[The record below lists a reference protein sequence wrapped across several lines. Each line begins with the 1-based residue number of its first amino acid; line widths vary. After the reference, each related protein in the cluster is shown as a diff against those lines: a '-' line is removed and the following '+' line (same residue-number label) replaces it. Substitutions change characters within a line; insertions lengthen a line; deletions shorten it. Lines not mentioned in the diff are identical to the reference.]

1 MFRNKKPVDYSYVGD
16 FEDEG
21 LDKITD
27 DNDTSGRNR
36 QRQAASKAAIQQRK
50 MLLDNEGDGDGDQ
63 DEEKVIKAKLEKLRK
78 DKTTVLP
85 ALVKTGRPQPL
96 PVAQSSRPDAFSR
109 QHRLPQNDSNRL
121 GSNKAYPQKLG
132 PNVGTLPQL
141 EPPAKQ
147 TVLTN
152 AKPHHQLDIILPQIG
167 SKVMP
172 NVQQVGISRIVTGLV
187 SSQALKHFR
196 NRLTQYEQEEIMDYS
211 ELWFLGL
218 DSNKIEGVHGG
229 QHNCGY
235 DDEHGSYLKVL
246 HDHIGYRFEVLE
258 VIGKGSFGHVVK
270 CLDHNTNELV
280 AVKIIRNKKRFHHQA
295 LVEVKILDALRRK
308 DKENSHNVIHM
319 KEYFHFRN
327 HLCISFEL
335 LGPIKAFM
343 VIKVY
348 TYIQSRFYRSPEVIL
363 GHTYSMAIDMWSL
376 GCILAE
382 LHTGSPLFPG
392 ENEVEQMACI
402 MERMTPDEAMQ
413 HEWIQEARL
422 HKTRPKTR
430 SVRKCIEGIP
440 VIDSNMEQSCKK
452 TTNSK
457 TADKGYEESCD
468 RAEVS
473 GNVEETLERL
483 RPIGA
488 SAEEERIVG
497 QTGRKMAAVV
507 LRFRPVSV
515 LPRISCAGSP
525 SVTPAISVVIQ
536 QRKIHNAVTPR
547 GKGGRSSFSGIAAT
561 VFGATGFLGRYVVNR
576 LGRIGS
582 QVVIPHRCDQYDVMY
597 LRPMGD
603 LGQIIFLDWDARDKD
618 SISRALAHSN
628 VVINLVGREW
638 ETSNYRFE
646 DTHVNIPKE
655 IARAAKE
662 AGIEKFIHMSHL
674 NADIRSSSKYL
685 RTKVVDVAKAIVNAI
700 KDPDS
705 NGKTYALVGYVKI
718 TEFQNLN
725 GSECQISFFLIYR
738 PNRYLLHDL
747 VEYLYAVAHRPFVP
761 YPLPR
766 PLYHLAARFFEMNP
780 FEPWTTRDKVER
792 FHITDMKY
800 PSLPG
805 LEDLGIVPTSVEQK
819 AIEVLRRH
827 RRYRW
832 LEAELGETKPA
843 KTVNL

>member
-16 FEDEG
+16 FEDEDEEFAYVKAPPSKKPRVAPKEPERQKKLKTTNKPPGQECGGSLGKPCEERLLVDDSLYQRDLEAALTLSMLQTTEENFAVSLPKERG

-63 DEEKVIKAKLEKLRK
+63 DEDYEPGAPDVGSESDPDFSDEEEDVEEFIVKKGAKVKENKKEAKIKAQSSKKEKKPLKSRLSATDVGSESDPDFRDEEEDVEEFTVKKGAKVKENKKEAKSKAQSSKKEKKPLKSRLSATGQLYRITVRKVIKAKLEKLRK

-109 QHRLPQNDSNRL
+109 QHRLPPNDSNRL

-147 TVLTN
+147 TVLAN

-172 NVQQVGISRIVTGLV
+172 NVQQ
-187 SSQALKHFR
+187 
-196 NRLTQYEQEEIMDYS
+196 
-211 ELWFLGL
+211 
-218 DSNKIEGVHGG
+218 
-229 QHNCGY
+229 
-235 DDEHGSYLKVL
+235 VL

-335 LGPIKAFM
+335 LGLNLYELIKKNNFQGFSLPLIRRFACSLLKCLQM
-343 VIKVY
+343 LHRENIIHCDLKPENILLAHKGQGTIKVVDFGSSCYEQQRVY

-382 LHTGSPLFPG
+382 LYTGSPLFPG

-457 TADKGYEESCD
+457 TADKGYEKSCD

-488 SAEEERIVG
+488 SAEEEVWEDTAKHKTEKPIKI
-497 QTGRKMAAVV
+497 TLKPE
-507 LRFRPVSV
+507 PVEHRQH
-515 LPRISCAGSP
+515 P
-525 SVTPAISVVIQ
+525 
-536 QRKIHNAVTPR
+536 
-547 GKGGRSSFSGIAAT
+547 
-561 VFGATGFLGRYVVNR
+561 
-576 LGRIGS
+576 GS
-582 QVVIPHRCDQYDVMY
+582 QNRTQT
-597 LRPMGD
+597 
-603 LGQIIFLDWDARDKD
+603 Q
-618 SISRALAHSN
+618 AH
-628 VVINLVGREW
+628 
-638 ETSNYRFE
+638 
-646 DTHVNIPKE
+646 
-655 IARAAKE
+655 
-662 AGIEKFIHMSHL
+662 
-674 NADIRSSSKYL
+674 
-685 RTKVVDVAKAIVNAI
+685 
-700 KDPDS
+700 
-705 NGKTYALVGYVKI
+705 
-718 TEFQNLN
+718 
-725 GSECQISFFLIYR
+725 
-738 PNRYLLHDL
+738 
-747 VEYLYAVAHRPFVP
+747 
-761 YPLPR
+761 
-766 PLYHLAARFFEMNP
+766 
-780 FEPWTTRDKVER
+780 
-792 FHITDMKY
+792 MK
-800 PSLPG
+800 
-805 LEDLGIVPTSVEQK
+805 
-819 AIEVLRRH
+819 
-827 RRYRW
+827 
-832 LEAELGETKPA
+832 
-843 KTVNL
+843 

>member
-1 MFRNKKPVDYSYVGD
+1 MLPEINNK
-16 FEDEG
+16 
-21 LDKITD
+21 
-27 DNDTSGRNR
+27 
-36 QRQAASKAAIQQRK
+36 
-50 MLLDNEGDGDGDQ
+50 
-63 DEEKVIKAKLEKLRK
+63 
-78 DKTTVLP
+78 
-85 ALVKTGRPQPL
+85 
-96 PVAQSSRPDAFSR
+96 SSRPDAFSR
-109 QHRLPQNDSNRL
+109 QHRLPPNDSNRL

-147 TVLTN
+147 TVLAN

-172 NVQQVGISRIVTGLV
+172 NVQQEERHRGLQHPIRLNPTENLAD
-187 SSQALKHFR
+187 SSSYCPSNKQEKHKTIEGHRLPITPAEALKHFR

-218 DSNKIEGVHGG
+218 DSNKIEGVHGE

-280 AVKIIRNKKRFHHQA
+280 ALKIIRNKKRFHHQA

-335 LGPIKAFM
+335 LGLNLYELIKKNNFQGFSLQLLRRFACSLLKCLQM
-343 VIKVY
+343 LHRENIIHCDLKPENILLAHKGQGTIKVVDFGSSCYEQQRVY

-382 LHTGSPLFPG
+382 LYTGSPLFPG

-402 MERMTPDEAMQ
+402 MEVLGLPPTEFIQTASRKRLFFDSKGSPRNFTNSKGKKRCPNSKDLASVLKTNDALFLDFLRGCLMWDPAQRMTPDEAMQ

-457 TADKGYEESCD
+457 TADKGYEKSCD

-488 SAEEERIVG
+488 SAEEEVWEDTAKHKTEKPIKI
-497 QTGRKMAAVV
+497 TLKPK
-507 LRFRPVSV
+507 PVEHRQH
-515 LPRISCAGSP
+515 P
-525 SVTPAISVVIQ
+525 
-536 QRKIHNAVTPR
+536 
-547 GKGGRSSFSGIAAT
+547 
-561 VFGATGFLGRYVVNR
+561 
-576 LGRIGS
+576 GS
-582 QVVIPHRCDQYDVMY
+582 QNRTQT
-597 LRPMGD
+597 
-603 LGQIIFLDWDARDKD
+603 Q
-618 SISRALAHSN
+618 AH
-628 VVINLVGREW
+628 
-638 ETSNYRFE
+638 
-646 DTHVNIPKE
+646 
-655 IARAAKE
+655 
-662 AGIEKFIHMSHL
+662 
-674 NADIRSSSKYL
+674 
-685 RTKVVDVAKAIVNAI
+685 
-700 KDPDS
+700 
-705 NGKTYALVGYVKI
+705 
-718 TEFQNLN
+718 
-725 GSECQISFFLIYR
+725 
-738 PNRYLLHDL
+738 
-747 VEYLYAVAHRPFVP
+747 
-761 YPLPR
+761 
-766 PLYHLAARFFEMNP
+766 
-780 FEPWTTRDKVER
+780 
-792 FHITDMKY
+792 MK
-800 PSLPG
+800 
-805 LEDLGIVPTSVEQK
+805 
-819 AIEVLRRH
+819 
-827 RRYRW
+827 
-832 LEAELGETKPA
+832 
-843 KTVNL
+843 

>member
-1 MFRNKKPVDYSYVGD
+1 MLPEINNK
-16 FEDEG
+16 
-21 LDKITD
+21 
-27 DNDTSGRNR
+27 
-36 QRQAASKAAIQQRK
+36 
-50 MLLDNEGDGDGDQ
+50 
-63 DEEKVIKAKLEKLRK
+63 
-78 DKTTVLP
+78 
-85 ALVKTGRPQPL
+85 
-96 PVAQSSRPDAFSR
+96 SSRPDAFSR
-109 QHRLPQNDSNRL
+109 QHRLPPNDSNRL
-121 GSNKAYPQKLG
+121 GSNKAYPQLG

-172 NVQQVGISRIVTGLV
+172 NVQQEERHRGLQHPIRLNPTENLAD
-187 SSQALKHFR
+187 SSSYCPSNKQEKHKTIEGHRLPITPAEALKHFR

-335 LGPIKAFM
+335 LGLNLYELIKKNNFQGFSLPLIRRFTCSLLKCLQMLHRENIIHCDLKPENILLAHKGQGT
-343 VIKVY
+343 IKVVDFGSSCYEQQRVY

-382 LHTGSPLFPG
+382 LYTGSPLFPG

-402 MERMTPDEAMQ
+402 MEVLGLPPTEFIQTASRKRLFFDSKGSPRNVTNSKGKKRCPNSKDLASVLKTNDALFLDFLRGCLMWDPAQRMTPDEAMQ

-457 TADKGYEESCD
+457 TADKGYEKSCD

-488 SAEEERIVG
+488 SAEEEVWEDTAKHKTEKPIKI
-497 QTGRKMAAVV
+497 TLKPE
-507 LRFRPVSV
+507 PVEHRQH
-515 LPRISCAGSP
+515 P
-525 SVTPAISVVIQ
+525 
-536 QRKIHNAVTPR
+536 
-547 GKGGRSSFSGIAAT
+547 
-561 VFGATGFLGRYVVNR
+561 
-576 LGRIGS
+576 GS
-582 QVVIPHRCDQYDVMY
+582 QNRTQT
-597 LRPMGD
+597 
-603 LGQIIFLDWDARDKD
+603 Q
-618 SISRALAHSN
+618 AH
-628 VVINLVGREW
+628 
-638 ETSNYRFE
+638 
-646 DTHVNIPKE
+646 
-655 IARAAKE
+655 
-662 AGIEKFIHMSHL
+662 
-674 NADIRSSSKYL
+674 
-685 RTKVVDVAKAIVNAI
+685 
-700 KDPDS
+700 
-705 NGKTYALVGYVKI
+705 
-718 TEFQNLN
+718 
-725 GSECQISFFLIYR
+725 
-738 PNRYLLHDL
+738 
-747 VEYLYAVAHRPFVP
+747 
-761 YPLPR
+761 
-766 PLYHLAARFFEMNP
+766 
-780 FEPWTTRDKVER
+780 
-792 FHITDMKY
+792 MK
-800 PSLPG
+800 
-805 LEDLGIVPTSVEQK
+805 
-819 AIEVLRRH
+819 
-827 RRYRW
+827 
-832 LEAELGETKPA
+832 
-843 KTVNL
+843 

>member
-1 MFRNKKPVDYSYVGD
+1 MFRNKKPVDYSHFGD
-16 FEDEG
+16 FEDEAPPSKKPRVAPKEPERQKKLKTTNKPSGQECGGSLVKPCEERLLVDDRLYQRDLEAALALSMLQTTEENFAVSLPKERG
-21 LDKITD
+21 LNKITD

-63 DEEKVIKAKLEKLRK
+63 DEDYEPDLGSESDPDFTDEEDEFTVKKGAKVKENKKEAKSKAQSSKKEKKPLKSRKVIKAKLEKLRK

-109 QHRLPQNDSNRL
+109 QHRLPPNDSNRL

-172 NVQQVGISRIVTGLV
+172 NVQQEERHRGLQHPIRLNPTENLAD
-187 SSQALKHFR
+187 SSSYCPSNKQEKHKTIEGHRLPITPAEALKHFR
-196 NRLTQYEQEEIMDYS
+196 NRLTQYEQEEIMNYS

-218 DSNKIEGVHGG
+218 DSNKIEGVHGE

-335 LGPIKAFM
+335 LGLNLYELIKKNNFQGFSLPLIRRFACSLLKCLQM
-343 VIKVY
+343 LHRENIIHCDLKPENILLAHKGQGTIKVVDFGSSCYEQQRVY

-488 SAEEERIVG
+488 SAEEEV
-497 QTGRKMAAVV
+497 
-507 LRFRPVSV
+507 
-515 LPRISCAGSP
+515 
-525 SVTPAISVVIQ
+525 
-536 QRKIHNAVTPR
+536 
-547 GKGGRSSFSGIAAT
+547 
-561 VFGATGFLGRYVVNR
+561 
-576 LGRIGS
+576 
-582 QVVIPHRCDQYDVMY
+582 
-597 LRPMGD
+597 
-603 LGQIIFLDWDARDKD
+603 W
-618 SISRALAHSN
+618 
-628 VVINLVGREW
+628 
-638 ETSNYRFE
+638 E
-646 DTHVNIPKE
+646 DT
-655 IARAAKE
+655 AKHKT
-662 AGIEKFIHMSHL
+662 EKP
-674 NADIRSSSKYL
+674 
-685 RTKVVDVAKAIVNAI
+685 I
-700 KDPDS
+700 KIILKPEP
-705 NGKTYALVGYVKI
+705 V
-718 TEFQNLN
+718 EHRHP
-725 GSECQISFFLIYR
+725 GS
-738 PNRYLLHDL
+738 
-747 VEYLYAVAHRPFVP
+747 
-761 YPLPR
+761 
-766 PLYHLAARFFEMNP
+766 
-780 FEPWTTRDKVER
+780 
-792 FHITDMKY
+792 
-800 PSLPG
+800 
-805 LEDLGIVPTSVEQK
+805 
-819 AIEVLRRH
+819 
-827 RRYRW
+827 
-832 LEAELGETKPA
+832 
-843 KTVNL
+843 

>member
-1 MFRNKKPVDYSYVGD
+1 MLPEINNK
-16 FEDEG
+16 
-21 LDKITD
+21 
-27 DNDTSGRNR
+27 
-36 QRQAASKAAIQQRK
+36 
-50 MLLDNEGDGDGDQ
+50 
-63 DEEKVIKAKLEKLRK
+63 
-78 DKTTVLP
+78 
-85 ALVKTGRPQPL
+85 
-96 PVAQSSRPDAFSR
+96 SSRPDAFSR
-109 QHRLPQNDSNRL
+109 QHRLPPNDSNRL

-147 TVLTN
+147 TMLTN

-172 NVQQVGISRIVTGLV
+172 NVQQEERHRGLQHPIRLNPTENLAD
-187 SSQALKHFR
+187 SSSYCPSNKQEKHKTIEGHRLPITPAEALKHFR

-335 LGPIKAFM
+335 LGLNLYELIKKNNFQGFSLPLIRRFACSLLKCLQM
-343 VIKVY
+343 LHRENIIHCDLKPENILLAHKGQGTIKVVDFGSSCYEQQRVY

-382 LHTGSPLFPG
+382 LYTGSPLFPG

-402 MERMTPDEAMQ
+402 MEVLGLPPTEFIQTASRKRLFFDSKGSPRNVTNSKGKKRCPNSKDLASVLKTNDALFLDFLRGCLMWDPAQRMTPDEAMQ

-457 TADKGYEESCD
+457 TADKGYEKSCD

-488 SAEEERIVG
+488 SAEEEVWEDTAKHKTEKPIKI
-497 QTGRKMAAVV
+497 TLKPE
-507 LRFRPVSV
+507 PVEHRQH
-515 LPRISCAGSP
+515 P
-525 SVTPAISVVIQ
+525 
-536 QRKIHNAVTPR
+536 
-547 GKGGRSSFSGIAAT
+547 
-561 VFGATGFLGRYVVNR
+561 
-576 LGRIGS
+576 GS
-582 QVVIPHRCDQYDVMY
+582 QNRTQT
-597 LRPMGD
+597 
-603 LGQIIFLDWDARDKD
+603 Q
-618 SISRALAHSN
+618 AH
-628 VVINLVGREW
+628 
-638 ETSNYRFE
+638 
-646 DTHVNIPKE
+646 
-655 IARAAKE
+655 
-662 AGIEKFIHMSHL
+662 
-674 NADIRSSSKYL
+674 
-685 RTKVVDVAKAIVNAI
+685 
-700 KDPDS
+700 
-705 NGKTYALVGYVKI
+705 
-718 TEFQNLN
+718 
-725 GSECQISFFLIYR
+725 
-738 PNRYLLHDL
+738 
-747 VEYLYAVAHRPFVP
+747 
-761 YPLPR
+761 
-766 PLYHLAARFFEMNP
+766 
-780 FEPWTTRDKVER
+780 
-792 FHITDMKY
+792 MK
-800 PSLPG
+800 
-805 LEDLGIVPTSVEQK
+805 
-819 AIEVLRRH
+819 
-827 RRYRW
+827 
-832 LEAELGETKPA
+832 
-843 KTVNL
+843 